1 MEGTGRTALGAID
14 ASKSSVHREREN
26 IWMKELSTIYTYGL
40 NHDTGKWIQ
49 YGDYVT
55 GHEYEGHTL
64 TKTVN
69 QYGDENRQRHRFYN
83 MCPFLIGKGSKL
95 VLIMCSLITF
105 LIYRIC

>member
-1 MEGTGRTALGAID
+1 M
-14 ASKSSVHREREN
+14 RELR
-26 IWMKELSTIYTYGL
+26 TIYPYGL

-69 QYGDENRQRHRFYN
+69 QLRARIDIDVESTTGD
-83 MCPFLIGKGSKL
+83 PFWNGKGSKL
-95 VLIMCSLITF
+95 VLIMRSPITF
-105 LIYRIC
+105 PICLIC